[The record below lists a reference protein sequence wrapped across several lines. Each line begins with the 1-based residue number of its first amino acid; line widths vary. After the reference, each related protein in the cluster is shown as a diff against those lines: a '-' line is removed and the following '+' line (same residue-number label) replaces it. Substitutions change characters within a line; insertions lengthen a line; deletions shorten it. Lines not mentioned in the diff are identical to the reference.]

1 MAYMFDGDSRL
12 IVISAQTL
20 VSVRDIYS
28 RWVDWLVL
36 SDNSKYLP
44 AFATVGGNP
53 IDVSAGTS
61 VPVYAY
67 LQNAWRVRPQESDHT
82 LVLNDGVLLV
92 DGGGD
97 PFVNTIGDFV
107 VRVNYQ
113 QPVQAI
119 TVATGGGGGGLT
131 LAQDQ
136 RLERIEKLL
145 RNKTITNPATGV
157 QTVYED
163 DGTTVFVDGNLFED
177 AGGAQLYRG
186 QGAERRE
193 RLQ

>member
-1 MAYMFDGDSRL
+1 MAYMFDGVNRL

-20 VSVRDIYS
+20 VSVRDVYS
-28 RWVDWLVL
+28 RWVDWQVL

-67 LQNAWRVRPQESDHT
+67 LQNNWRIRPQEADHT
-82 LVLNDGVLLV
+82 LIVNDGVLLV

-97 PFVNTIGDFV
+97 PFVNTLGDFV

-119 TVATGGGGGGLT
+119 TVATGGGGGLT
-131 LAQDQ
+131 AAQDQ

-145 RNKTITNPATGV
+145 RNKTITDPVTGV

-163 DGTTVFVDGNLFED
+163 DGTTVFVDGDLFED
-177 AGGAQLYRG
+177 AAGTQPYRG

-193 RLQ
+193 RLT